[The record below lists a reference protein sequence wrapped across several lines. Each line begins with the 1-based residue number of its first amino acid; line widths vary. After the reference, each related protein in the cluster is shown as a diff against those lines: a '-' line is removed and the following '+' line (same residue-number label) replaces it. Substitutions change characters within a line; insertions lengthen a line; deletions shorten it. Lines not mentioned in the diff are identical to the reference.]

1 MNKITKLT
9 KCLSNPKFYKAYL
22 YGVSPLFELATIIKQ
37 ISYAKTLIDVGSN
50 KGQFSLMTR
59 KFFPNIMIHSF
70 EPQIEILNLQKKVLG
85 TNNINYY
92 NFALGS
98 EKKELELYITKRKDS
113 SSVLRPILSSNKNYI
128 INEKKKISV
137 KKLDELLDFKSI
149 EKPSIIKLDVQGY
162 ELEVLKGSENTL
174 DYIDYV
180 IAEISST
187 EIYENQTQAD
197 ELIKFLESK
206 SFEIKDRCNLSRV
219 EDKLFQEDVLFCKS

>member
-1 MNKITKLT
+1 MVTGNKI
-9 KCLSNPKFYKAYL
+9 
-22 YGVSPLFELATIIKQ
+22 PL
-37 ISYAKTLIDVGSN
+37 
-50 KGQFSLMTR
+50 
-59 KFFPNIMIHSF
+59 
-70 EPQIEILNLQKKVLG
+70 
-85 TNNINYY
+85 
-92 NFALGS
+92 
-98 EKKELELYITKRKDS
+98 
-113 SSVLRPILSSNKNYI
+113 

-137 KKLDELLDFKSI
+137 KKLDELLDFESI